1 MGYFFDILAW
11 GGAFF
16 APPPLFFSETT
27 KDITMKLSSIVLWTI
42 SFPNITMVIDY
53 SRDLLL
59 GNQKQR
65 KSGQFIAASQEKF
78 YLNEY
83 STDFNESSLK

>member
-11 GGAFF
+11 EGRFS
-16 APPPLFFSETT
+16 PPFFFSETA

-42 SFPNITMVIDY
+42 SFPNITMVINY

-59 GNQKQR
+59 GNQKT
-65 KSGQFIAASQEKF
+65 KETGQFIAASQEKF
-78 YLNEY
+78 YLIEY
-83 STDFNESSLK
+83 LTDFNESSLK